1 MEGKSTP
8 LWEAIPNKTWK
19 GNSPIVRGYAPT
31 KGSGSDPLPGTSNRP
46 NNGDM
51 GNNQED

>member
-8 LWEAIPNKTWK
+8 LCEAIPNKTWK

-31 KGSGSDPLPGTSNRP
+31 KGSGSDPHP
-46 NNGDM
+46 NNGDT